1 MIQKLKSL
9 ENRKALKLIDK
20 ILADIDRVGIITNT
34 LIEDLKT
41 LRPYAIEEEIPLVVK
56 VIRLTYEHIEKY
68 ETFSIPIPEDEP
80 IEEGEEII
88 TDENVVP
95 EESLYYVISLLKDT
109 SKKSNVTDL
118 RTYCNA
124 LIAYTEEN

>member
-1 MIQKLKSL
+1 MMQKLKSL

-34 LIEDLKT
+34 IVEDLKT

-56 VIRLTYEHIEKY
+56 VIRLTYEHILKY
-68 ETFSIPIPEDEP
+68 ETFVIPIPDDEP
-80 IEEGEEII
+80 IEGEEM
-88 TDENVVP
+88 VVNEAVIP
-95 EESLYYVISLLKDT
+95 EESLSYVISLLKDT
-109 SKKSNVTDL
+109 SKKSNVVDL

-124 LIAYTEEN
+124 LIAYAEEN